1 MDFLDSAEEA
11 AFRREFGEWLE
22 SNRPADPIPHDDDE
36 RDAFFAAWHRK
47 LYEAGWFGGTFP
59 KEYGGAD
66 RDAGFDAIFN
76 DVLATSGAP
85 PILPVAHLA
94 RAILFFGDEE
104 QKKAWIKKI
113 LSTEER
119 WCQGFSEPEAG
130 SDLASLRTRAVEDGE
145 EWVID
150 GQKVWTSHAVWA
162 QYCMVLARTD
172 PDLPKHKGISVFA
185 VPTDAPGV
193 SVRPLVQST
202 GDHEFAEV
210 FLEGVRVPRSAM
222 IGDRGQG
229 WEMAMTAINFERGPA
244 DVGHLGRYEGEIREL
259 IAATREGKL
268 SPGAAVEDELI
279 ATFVQVEVL
288 RHHVRRSL
296 DRRRETGPGPAG
308 SVDKLLMVETEQMI
322 GHLADDLVGAGLWTG
337 EQPEWLRTYL
347 YSRGASL
354 MGGTDEIQRT
364 TIAQRLLGL
373 PR

>member
-1 MDFLDSAEEA
+1 MDFRDTPEEA
-11 AFRREFGEWLE
+11 TFRRDFAAWLE
-22 SNRPADPIPHDDDE
+22 ANRPADPVPADDDA
-36 RDAFFAAWHRK
+36 RDAFLAAWHRK
-47 LYEAGWFGGTFP
+47 IYEAGWFGSTFP
-59 KEYGGAD
+59 TEYGGAD
-66 RDAGFDAIFN
+66 RDPSFDAIFN

-94 RAILFFGDEE
+94 RAILFFGTDAQRSE
-104 QKKAWIKKI
+104 WIQKI

-130 SDLASLRTRAVEDGE
+130 SDLASLRTRAVEDGDD
-145 EWVID
+145 WVID

-162 QYCMVLARTD
+162 DNCMVLARTD
-172 PDLPKHKGISVFA
+172 PDLPKHKGLSVFY
-185 VPTDAPGV
+185 VPIDAAGV
-193 SVRPLVQST
+193 TVRPLVQNT
-202 GDHEFAEV
+202 GEHEFAEV
-210 FLEGVRVPRSAM
+210 FFDGVRVPRAAM

-229 WEMAMTAINFERGPA
+229 WTMAMTAINFERGPA
-244 DVGHLGRYEGEIREL
+244 DVGHLGRYEGEVREL
-259 IAATREGKL
+259 LAATRNGDIDSDPVL
-268 SPGAAVEDELI
+268 DDELM

-296 DRRRETGPGPAG
+296 DKRRETGPGPAG

-322 GHLADDLVGAGLWTG
+322 GHLADGLIGAGLWTG
-337 EQPEWLRTYL
+337 QAPEWLRTYL

-364 TIAQRLLGL
+364 TIAQRVLGL